1 MVMRG
6 VDERNRNF
14 LQCTNPPYLIQKTHL
29 YVNCIKVPPPFA
41 PRWEDG
47 AGWGGVGTN
56 LAPFGRPPSGQ
67 TAITVANMYRFKKCY
82 ILARTSL
89 LLLPFRYA
97 ATVLYNSNNR
107 MQWGGDFYSCDN
119 Q

>member
-1 MVMRG
+1 M
-6 VDERNRNF
+6 
-14 LQCTNPPYLIQKTHL
+14 
-29 YVNCIKVPPPFA
+29 
-41 PRWEDG
+41 
-47 AGWGGVGTN
+47 
-56 LAPFGRPPSGQ
+56 APFGRPPSGQ

-107 MQWGGDFYSCDN
+107 MQWGGGTFIVVIGGRVPSTCSAFF
-119 Q
+119 